1 MFESLTSKGYQV
13 EFTSHAEAILS
24 VDFSTA
30 AADLEKAL
38 LATTIP
44 IEEII
49 ASGGGEAKG
58 TQRLRR
64 VLTQMHWIKGTFTVQ
79 KVINGVA
86 KESQSHI
93 VDHVK
98 TFENGKT
105 LALEIEWNNKDPF
118 FDRDLENYKRFHADG
133 AISVGI
139 IITRGQSLQ
148 DNMAEMVRRFVV
160 ERQVHDIAGMDE
172 WGYSPTPKQRKRI
185 MDAITRARDPLSF
198 RDAFAS
204 IFTSD
209 KFGQATT
216 HWRKLEDRIHR
227 GVGNPCPMVYIGLP
241 DSIVTFGE
249 GKAALAEIEAGAAA
263 DEASETPEDDGSAK

>member
-1 MFESLTSKGYQV
+1 MFEALKSKGYQV

-64 VLTQMHWIKGTFTVQ
+64 LLTEMHWVKGTFTVQ

-105 LALEIEWNNKDPF
+105 LAL
-118 FDRDLENYKRFHADG
+118 
-133 AISVGI
+133 V
-139 IITRGQSLQ
+139 
-148 DNMAEMVRRFVV
+148 
-160 ERQVHDIAGMDE
+160 
-172 WGYSPTPKQRKRI
+172 
-185 MDAITRARDPLSF
+185 
-198 RDAFAS
+198 
-204 IFTSD
+204 
-209 KFGQATT
+209 
-216 HWRKLEDRIHR
+216 DRI
-227 GVGNPCPMVYIGLP
+227 
-241 DSIVTFGE
+241 
-249 GKAALAEIEAGAAA
+249 
-263 DEASETPEDDGSAK
+263 